1 MQKSQSMQD
10 PRPFFTVKSGEKSKQ
25 QYLLTIPIPMSEGQ
39 KRHYTPQIY
48 EKEKK

>member
-25 QYLLTIPIPMSEGQ
+25 KYLLTILILQHSPYI
-39 KRHYTPQIY
+39 IY
-48 EKEKK
+48 IY